1 MVAQMLLSEKKI
13 MNSLRSEGKAI
24 SSMTTVTQMVSCFPA
39 AGNHWRCVEPV
50 EMRG

>member
-1 MVAQMLLSEKKI
+1 MLRQEVKNMKCS
-13 MNSLRSEGKAI
+13 RSGERAI
-24 SSMTTVTQMVSCFPA
+24 SSMTIVIQMVSCFPA

>member
-1 MVAQMLLSEKKI
+1 MVAQMLLSGKKN
-13 MNSLRSEGKAI
+13 MSYSKSGERAI
-24 SSMTTVTQMVSCFPA
+24 SSMTTVTPMGSYFPA

>member
-1 MVAQMLLSEKKI
+1 MLRQEAKN
-13 MNSLRSEGKAI
+13 MNSLRSGERAI
-24 SSMTTVTQMVSCFPA
+24 SSMTIVIQMVSYFPA